1 MIWQIYKVF
10 FTYHFTRSLS
20 FVAAA
25 KFSLFTFHF
34 SLKIANFANSFAKL
48 QCTRQFKEKQAFLL
62 HCSRFFVTLASP
74 KLLHLGKAQ
83 INLAFH
89 STFRNFANKN
99 KTFYNT
105 TMLQIRCK
113 NNNMTKSFPE
123 GTSLLDVYQEF
134 ADDIKLPYPVV
145 SAKVNNASQGL
156 KFRLYQ
162 NRDVEFLDA
171 REGSGHRVYVR
182 SLCFVLYKAT
192 QDLFPGSKLFIE
204 HTISRGYYCN
214 FKKKGYEPMV
224 EGDVEKIRERM
235 QEIINLDMPF
245 RRNEATTEEALRVF
259 AERGLTDKVKLL
271 ESSGQIYSDY
281 YMLGDT
287 ADYYYGPLVPSAGYL
302 TVWGLETYHD
312 GMLLRVPDWNNPTQ
326 LAEKVDMPKTYEMF
340 AEKTKWDIIM
350 RLSNAGDVN
359 KAILKGHASELIQ
372 VSEALQEKKIVQIA
386 EEIDRRFHDEENPVR
401 MVLITGPS
409 SSGKTTFCKR
419 LSVQLLACGLRPL
432 SFSTDDY
439 FVNRLDTPKL
449 PNGDYDFDNI
459 ETVEYHLLEDHLLR
473 LMKGERVEI
482 PEYNFVTGKREW
494 NGKKLKL
501 AGDTVLIIEGIHALN
516 PLLTKKIPDSLKY
529 KIYISALTSIS
540 LDDHNWIPV
549 RDNRL
554 LRRIIRDY
562 NKGAYTAQQ
571 TIAQWKNVCEAEDQ
585 WIFPFQETADAMFNS
600 ALNIEFAVLRTHAE
614 IILASVPKNCDEY
627 AEAHRLLKFLR
638 YFIPISDKEIP
649 PTSIMR
655 EFVGG
660 SSFKYPR

>member
-1 MIWQIYKVF
+1 
-10 FTYHFTRSLS
+10 
-20 FVAAA
+20 
-25 KFSLFTFHF
+25 
-34 SLKIANFANSFAKL
+34 
-48 QCTRQFKEKQAFLL
+48 
-62 HCSRFFVTLASP
+62 
-74 KLLHLGKAQ
+74 
-83 INLAFH
+83 
-89 STFRNFANKN
+89 
-99 KTFYNT
+99 
-105 TMLQIRCK
+105 MLQIRCK
-113 NNNMTKSFPE
+113 NNNVTKSFPE

-134 ADDIKLPYPVV
+134 ADEIKLPYPVI

-171 REGSGHRVYVR
+171 RAGSGHRVYVR
-182 SLCFVLYKAT
+182 SLSFVLYKAT
-192 QDLFPGSKLFIE
+192 QDIFPGSKLFIE
-204 HTISRGYYCN
+204 HSLCRGYYCN
-214 FKKKGYEPMV
+214 FKKKDGTPLTDE
-224 EGDVEKIRERM
+224 DVAQVKKRI
-235 QEIINLDMPF
+235 QEIVDLDMPF
-245 RRNEATTEEALRVF
+245 RRTEATNEEAIRVF
-259 AERGLTDKVKLL
+259 AERGFADKVKLL
-271 ESSGQIYSDY
+271 ETSGHIYSDY
-281 YMLGDT
+281 YTLGDT
-287 ADYYYGPLVPSAGYL
+287 VDYYYGPLVPSAGYL
-302 TVWGLETYHD
+302 KVWDLERYEDGL
-312 GMLLRVPDWNNPTQ
+312 LLRVPDWNNPNQ
-326 LAEKVDMPKTYEMF
+326 VAEKVDQPKTYEMF
-340 AEKTKWDIIM
+340 AEKTRWDIIM

-359 KAILKGHASELIQ
+359 KAIMRGHASELIQ
-372 VSEALQEKKIVQIA
+372 VSEALQEKKIVKIA
-386 EEIDRRFHDEENPVR
+386 EEIERRFHQEENPVR
-401 MVLITGPS
+401 LVLITGPS

-419 LSVQLLACGLRPL
+419 LSVQLLACGLRPI

-439 FVNRLDTPKL
+439 FVNRVDTPKL

-459 ETVEYHLLEDHLLR
+459 ETVEYSLLEDHLLK
-473 LMKGERVEI
+473 LMQGEKVEI

-501 AGDTVLIIEGIHALN
+501 SNDTVLIIEGIHALN

-585 WIFPFQETADAMFNS
+585 WIFPFQETADVMFNS

-614 IILASVPKNCDEY
+614 IILASVPKNCPEY
-627 AEAHRLLKFLR
+627 AEAHRLMKFIHFFL
-638 YFIPISDKEIP
+638 PVSDKEIP

-660 SSFKYPR
+660 SAFKY

>member
-1 MIWQIYKVF
+1 
-10 FTYHFTRSLS
+10 
-20 FVAAA
+20 
-25 KFSLFTFHF
+25 
-34 SLKIANFANSFAKL
+34 
-48 QCTRQFKEKQAFLL
+48 
-62 HCSRFFVTLASP
+62 
-74 KLLHLGKAQ
+74 
-83 INLAFH
+83 
-89 STFRNFANKN
+89 
-99 KTFYNT
+99 
-105 TMLQIRCK
+105 
-113 NNNMTKSFPE
+113 MTKSFPE

-459 ETVEYHLLEDHLLR
+459 ETVEYNLLEDHLLR

-600 ALNIEFAVLRTHAE
+600 ALNIEFAVLRTHGE
-614 IILASVPKNCDEY
+614 IILASVPKNCPEY
-627 AEAHRLLKFLR
+627 SEAHRLLKFLR

>member
-1 MIWQIYKVF
+1 
-10 FTYHFTRSLS
+10 
-20 FVAAA
+20 
-25 KFSLFTFHF
+25 
-34 SLKIANFANSFAKL
+34 
-48 QCTRQFKEKQAFLL
+48 
-62 HCSRFFVTLASP
+62 
-74 KLLHLGKAQ
+74 
-83 INLAFH
+83 
-89 STFRNFANKN
+89 
-99 KTFYNT
+99 
-105 TMLQIRCK
+105 MLQIRCK
-113 NNNMTKSFPE
+113 NNNITKSFPE

-134 ADDIKLPYPVV
+134 ADELKFQYPVV
-145 SAKVNNASQGL
+145 SAKVNNTSQGL
-156 KFRLYQ
+156 KFRLFQ

-214 FKKKGYEPMV
+214 FKKKGNDPLTDE
-224 EGDVEKIRERM
+224 DVERIKKRM
-235 QEIINLDMPF
+235 QEIIDLDMPF
-245 RRNEATTEEALRVF
+245 RRNEATNEETIRVF
-259 AERGLTDKVKLL
+259 AERGFSDKVKLL
-271 ESSGQIYSDY
+271 ETSGQIYSDY
-281 YMLGDT
+281 YTLGDT

-302 TVWGLETYHD
+302 NVWGLEPFHD
-312 GMLLRVPDWNNPTQ
+312 GMLLRVPDWNDPSK
-326 LAEKVDMPKTYEMF
+326 LAEKVDMPKTFEMF
-340 AEKTKWDIIM
+340 AEKTRWDIIM

-359 KAILKGHASELIQ
+359 KAVLKGHASELIQ

-386 EEIDRRFHDEENPVR
+386 EEIEHRYHQEKNPVR
-401 MVLITGPS
+401 IVLITGPS

-419 LSVQLLACGLRPL
+419 LSIQLLACGLRPY

-439 FVNRLDTPKL
+439 FVNRVDTPKL

-459 ETVEYHLLEDHLLR
+459 ETVDYKLMEDHLTR

-494 NGKKLKL
+494 NGKKMKL
-501 AGDTVLIIEGIHALN
+501 ANDSVLIIEGIHALN
-516 PLLTKKIPDSLKY
+516 PLLTKEIPDSAKF

-562 NKGAYTAQQ
+562 NKGAFSAQE

-585 WIFPFQETADAMFNS
+585 WIFPYQETADVMFNS
-600 ALNIEFAVLRTHAE
+600 ALNIEFAVLRPHAE
-614 IILASVPKNCDEY
+614 IILSSVPKNCPEY
-627 AEAHRLLKFLR
+627 AEAHRLLKFIHF
-638 YFIPISDKEIP
+638 FIPVSDKEIP

-660 SSFKYPR
+660 SSFKY

>member
-1 MIWQIYKVF
+1 
-10 FTYHFTRSLS
+10 
-20 FVAAA
+20 
-25 KFSLFTFHF
+25 
-34 SLKIANFANSFAKL
+34 
-48 QCTRQFKEKQAFLL
+48 
-62 HCSRFFVTLASP
+62 
-74 KLLHLGKAQ
+74 
-83 INLAFH
+83 
-89 STFRNFANKN
+89 
-99 KTFYNT
+99 
-105 TMLQIRCK
+105 MLQIRCK
-113 NNNMTKSFPE
+113 NNNTTKSFPE

-134 ADDIKLPYPVV
+134 ADEIKLPYPVV
-145 SAKVNNASQGL
+145 SAKVNNASEGL

-171 REGSGHRVYVR
+171 REGSGHRAYVR

-192 QDLFPGSKLFIE
+192 QDVFPGSKLFIE

-214 FKKKGYEPMV
+214 FKKKNMEPLA
-224 EGDVEKIRERM
+224 EGDVERITERM
-235 QEIINLDMPF
+235 REIVGLDMPF
-245 RRNEATTEEALRVF
+245 RRNEATNEEAIRVF
-259 AERGLTDKVKLL
+259 SERGFTDKVKLL
-271 ESSGQIYSDY
+271 ETSGQIYSDY
-281 YMLGDT
+281 YTLGDT

-302 TVWGLETYHD
+302 KVFGLEPYHD
-312 GMLLRVPDWNNPTQ
+312 GMLLRVPDWNDPNR

-340 AEKTKWDIIM
+340 AEKTRWDIIM

-359 KAILKGHASELIQ
+359 RAIQKGHASELIQ

-386 EEIDRRFHDEENPVR
+386 EEIDRRFHAEENPIR
-401 MVLITGPS
+401 LVLITGPS

-419 LSVQLLACGLRPL
+419 LSIQLLACGLRPM

-439 FVNRLDTPKL
+439 FVNRVDTPKL

-459 ETVEYHLLEDHLLR
+459 EAVDYQLLEDHLTR

-482 PEYNFVTGKREW
+482 PEYNFATGKREW

-501 AGDTVLIIEGIHALN
+501 SNDTVLIIEGIHALN
-516 PLLTKKIPDSLKY
+516 PLLTKKIEDSLKY

-540 LDDHNWIPV
+540 LDDHNWIPT

-562 NKGAYTAQQ
+562 NKGAFTAQE
-571 TIAQWKNVCEAEDQ
+571 TIAQWKNVCEAEDK

-614 IILASVPKNCDEY
+614 IILASVPRNCKEY
-627 AEAHRLLKFLR
+627 AEAHRLLKFIH
-638 YFIPISDKEIP
+638 YFIPVSDKEIP

-655 EFVGG
+655 EF
-660 SSFKYPR
+660 